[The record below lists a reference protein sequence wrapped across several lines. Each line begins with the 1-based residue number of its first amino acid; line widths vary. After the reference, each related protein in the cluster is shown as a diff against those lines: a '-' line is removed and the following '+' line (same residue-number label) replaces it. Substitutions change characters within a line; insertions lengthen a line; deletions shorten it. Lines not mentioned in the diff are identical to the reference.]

1 PTSIS
6 PPVLHAGSSRGDV
19 SNRQLITGC
28 TKVGLKVTA
37 AAAEAVPGV
46 GTIIKG
52 TIGAVLEILEAIERS
67 TDNKAEI
74 VLSMHKL
81 RSLLR
86 RIERTPT
93 AGRDENWN
101 YLHEE
106 LLATRETLAKLH
118 DRPRISLATD
128 TIVQALQQCH
138 ESIQDALTEY
148 TVTRNTH
155 IPNSLCVL
163 TMSQALSQM
172 EGGQI
177 LRDIH
182 GKVGKIELSIQNGFG
197 NQERLLQMIK
207 STITIMDAIGH
218 EFLCDAVMA
227 TDPKFIHKF
236 LKLTFEGKN
245 SATDKMLLEFL
256 DKKQYNLCIDQ
267 GIQVVLFESKEEGE
281 LLVEPGTK
289 VVMNVIL
296 TQEKQEVGY
305 ECPVCGTWNS
315 STDHTA
321 NSAKDW

>member
-1 PTSIS
+1 
-6 PPVLHAGSSRGDV
+6 
-19 SNRQLITGC
+19 
-28 TKVGLKVTA
+28 
-37 AAAEAVPGV
+37 
-46 GTIIKG
+46 
-52 TIGAVLEILEAIERS
+52 
-67 TDNKAEI
+67 
-74 VLSMHKL
+74 MHKL

-148 TVTRNTH
+148 T
-155 IPNSLCVL
+155 
-163 TMSQALSQM
+163 ALSQM

-321 NSAKDW
+321 NSAKDCSNRGCPGRFQIIDDRNDNSNDVGNWGSGEGTLACSETSILNNMIHLYSVSVLISSSQNVPLTLLSAHSHSDFQIVSVLISNSQNVPLMK

>member
-1 PTSIS
+1 MNPSTDRIHRPKKSSGTIS
-6 PPVLHAGSSRGDV
+6 PPVLAGSSRGDI
-19 SNRQLITGC
+19 SNRQVITGC

-67 TDNKAEI
+67 IDNKTEI

-106 LLATRETLAKLH
+106 LLAAHETLTKLH

-138 ESIQDALTEY
+138 EDIQCALTGY
-148 TVTRNTH
+148 T
-155 IPNSLCVL
+155 
-163 TMSQALSQM
+163 ALSLM
-172 EGGQI
+172 ELKHTI
-177 LRDIH
+177 L
-182 GKVGKIELSIQNGFG
+182 ELSIQNGFG
-197 NQERLLQMIK
+197 NQEGLPQTIK
-207 STITIMDAIGH
+207 STITIVDAIGH
-218 EFLCDAVMA
+218 EFSCEAVMA
-227 TDPKFIHKF
+227 TDTMFIHKF
-236 LKLTFEGKN
+236 LKLMFEGKN
-245 SATDKMLLEFL
+245 SATDVMLLEFL
-256 DKKQYNLCIDQ
+256 DKKQYNLCIDE
-267 GIQVVLFESKEEGE
+267 GRQVVFLESTEEKE

-289 VVMNVIL
+289 IVMNVIL
-296 TQEKQEVGY
+296 TQEKQRTGY
-305 ECPVCGTWNS
+305 ECPSPCKTLEL
-315 STDHTA
+315 
-321 NSAKDW
+321 